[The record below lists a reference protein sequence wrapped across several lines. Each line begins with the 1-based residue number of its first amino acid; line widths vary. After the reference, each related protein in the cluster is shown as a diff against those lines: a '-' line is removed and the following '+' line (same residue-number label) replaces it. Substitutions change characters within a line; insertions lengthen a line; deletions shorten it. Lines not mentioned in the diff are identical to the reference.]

1 MSEQIEVT
9 QVDRERAATMCVG
22 DFTAEE
28 FRARL
33 HDDHFVVQN
42 LAAHRIAAEQA
53 AAATITELRAENA
66 RLRADNAA
74 LVEGAEAR
82 GYARGIREAAD
93 IADNQ
98 NAATRAIV
106 PAILAKLGGSHDS
119 R

>member
-9 QVDRERAATMCVG
+9 QADRDRAATMCVG

-53 AAATITELRAENA
+53 AAATTAEHFA
-66 RLRADNAA
+66 G
-74 LVEGAEAR
+74 VAEAKGR
-82 GYARGIREAAD
+82 RLISDCCANTAKAIAKEIRASVEP
-93 IADNQ
+93 
-98 NAATRAIV
+98 T
-106 PAILAKLGGSHDS
+106 P
-119 R
+119 